1 MSSDHLSNIQKNLE
15 SVNSELKTS
24 QFGNNL
30 PKLEVSLQNIE
41 KYKDE
46 YSTKLNNLTENH
58 NEFKRNFI
66 KREELKKN
74 VIRLSGRLDVLQQ
87 LKGLNEDLIKLEKDY
102 DIEVYRKLK
111 KLNDDPKNENS
122 LFSIYPILK
131 TKFVQIEHQI
141 LVEAHNW
148 YNSNIKFDQEKNL
161 LHIENSKNLAEKNI
175 PKAIYRSFIRP
186 IEEVEFLAD
195 KIDEILENE
204 TIFEEK
210 EGIFRSRTTEERENF
225 DILEA
230 GKNLDQMIG
239 YYDSFFNGWG
249 IIFPIFLIQSN
260 IVILINICYVTN

>member
-1 MSSDHLSNIQKNLE
+1 MSSDHLNNIQKNLE

-24 QFGNNL
+24 QFGKNL

-66 KREELKKN
+66 KREEVKKN
-74 VIRLSGRLDVLQQ
+74 LIKLRGRLDVLQQ
-87 LKGLNEDLIKLEKDY
+87 LKDLNEDLTELERDY
-102 DIEVYRKLK
+102 GIEVYRKLK
-111 KLNDDPKNENS
+111 TLNDDPQIEKS

-131 TKFVQIEHQI
+131 TKFIQIEHQI
-141 LVEAHNW
+141 LVEAHDW

-161 LHIENSKNLAEKNI
+161 LHIENSGNLTEKNI
-175 PKAIYRSFIRP
+175 PKTIYRSFIRP
-186 IEEVEFLAD
+186 IEEVEFLAE

-204 TIFEEK
+204 TIFEEN
-210 EGIFRSRTTEERENF
+210 EGFFRSRTTEERENF

-239 YYDSFFNGWG
+239 YYDGFFNGLG
-249 IIFPIFLIQSN
+249 VFFLFF
-260 IVILINICYVTN
+260 